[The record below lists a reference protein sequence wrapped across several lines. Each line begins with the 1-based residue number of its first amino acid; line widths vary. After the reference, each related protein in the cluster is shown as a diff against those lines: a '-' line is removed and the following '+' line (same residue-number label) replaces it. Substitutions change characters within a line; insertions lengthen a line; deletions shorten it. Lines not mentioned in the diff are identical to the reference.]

1 MTREMPDELQFPDE
15 LLSAYLDGEATA
27 EERAAVEA
35 RLATN
40 PADRQLL
47 EELRQLRGD
56 VAALPRMTVP
66 ADFASRVVRAAVA
79 AKAGNQIAKGEAQV
93 AKADAR
99 PTAAPVRR
107 RQPAWLLAVASVAA
121 TAACLFI
128 AVQFFRPEPAPLA
141 ATPAQ
146 QLIAAL
152 HSAVP
157 AEGQALVLRLR
168 LPKGVQLQPA
178 LAAAG
183 ILTQLPT
190 ANTGATEL
198 GKAYRDQITQKIGA
212 AALADATVAEDAMF
226 VEAKL
231 AHLEKLLTA
240 LVGDAARKC
249 ELRPETQLAFAGP
262 RPGFDPEERG
272 IGETRPGEVKVP
284 GPGQSYVQQL
294 PPGIFR
300 LEKLTSPSAA
310 APIAAA
316 LSGDMRIRVLILV
329 ERIDE

>member
-107 RQPAWLLAVASVAA
+107 RQPAWLLAVAAVAA

-157 AEGQALVLRLR
+157 GDGQALVLRLR
-168 LPKGVQLQPA
+168 LPKGVQLDPA
-178 LAAAG
+178 LSSAG
-183 ILTQLPT
+183 ILTQLAS

-198 GKAYRDQITQKIGA
+198 GKAYRDQLK
-212 AALADATVAEDAMF
+212 ADATIAAENALY

-231 AHLEKLLTA
+231 AHLDQVLTA
-240 LVGDAARKC
+240 LAADTARPC
-249 ELRPETQLAFAGP
+249 EIRPEALLAFAAP
-262 RPGFDPEERG
+262 PPSSDPEGLEA
-272 IGETRPGEVKVP
+272 PQNVKVP
-284 GPGQSYVQQL
+284 GPGQSFVQQMPSGL
-294 PPGIFR
+294 FH
-300 LEKLTSPSAA
+300 LEKLPASP
-310 APIAAA
+310 AAA
-316 LSGDMRIRVLILV
+316 LAKAAVSGETRVRVLILV
-329 ERIDE
+329 ERIGE